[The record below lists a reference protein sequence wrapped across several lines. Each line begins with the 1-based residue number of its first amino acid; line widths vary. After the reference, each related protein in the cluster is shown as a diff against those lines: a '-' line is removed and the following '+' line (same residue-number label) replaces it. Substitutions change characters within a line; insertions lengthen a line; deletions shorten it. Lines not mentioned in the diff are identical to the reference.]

1 MQKGQFILGSLDESD
16 VAWLRSHGKLEDLD
30 AGSNLIQQGQVLDTF
45 YIVMAGVLAV
55 FHGEKEIARLG
66 VGEILGEMSFV
77 DARCAAAQVRTIE
90 PCLMLSIPQHQLAV
104 QLLENP
110 GFGSRF
116 YRAIAMFLSSRLRS
130 LVIQFNIDEPDEP

>member
-30 AGSNLIQQGQVLDTF
+30 AGSTLIQQGQVLDTF

-77 DARCAAAQVRTIE
+77 DARCAAAQGSIVLTLI
-90 PCLMLSIPQHQLAV
+90 LSIPQHQLAV

-116 YRAIAMFLSSRLRS
+116 YRSIAMFLSSRLRS
-130 LVIQFNIDEPDEP
+130 LVIQFDIDEP

>member
-1 MQKGQFILGSLDESD
+1 MHKGQFILGALDESD
-16 VAWLRSHGKLEDLD
+16 VAWLRSHGKLEELESGADL
-30 AGSNLIQQGQVLDTF
+30 IREGQVLDTF

-55 FHGEKEIARLG
+55 FHGEKEMARLG

-90 PCLMLSIPQHQLAV
+90 PCLILSIPQHRLAV

-130 LVIQFNIDEPDEP
+130 LVIQFGIDDA